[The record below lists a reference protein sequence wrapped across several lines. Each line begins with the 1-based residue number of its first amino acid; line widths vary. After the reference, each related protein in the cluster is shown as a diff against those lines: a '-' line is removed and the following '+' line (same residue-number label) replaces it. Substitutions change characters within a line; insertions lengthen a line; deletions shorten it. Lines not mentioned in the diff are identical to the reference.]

1 MATTIISR
9 HRIFNRSAQDWDL
22 RLPACHKLVFGA
34 MVSLIASVNRCAVV
48 RGMCQGGMARL
59 QLLQLDQVLLRRR
72 QNGLLL
78 FGGLAI
84 PVGIGEGEA
93 GIAAQFV
100 TVAP

>member
-22 RLPACHKLVFGA
+22 RLLACHKLVFGA

-48 RGMCQGGMARL
+48 SVNVPGDMAHL
-59 QLLQLDQVLLRRR
+59 QLLQLDQVVLRRC

-78 FGGLAI
+78 FCGLAI

-100 TVAP
+100 PIAP

>member
-9 HRIFNRSAQDWDL
+9 HRLFTRSAQDWDL
-22 RLPACHKLVFGA
+22 RLLAGHRLVFGA
-34 MVSLIASVNRCAVV
+34 MTRLIASVNRCAVFRAV
-48 RGMCQGGMARL
+48 SGGMARL
-59 QLLQLDQVLLRRR
+59 QLLQLDQVLLRSG

-100 TVAP
+100 PVAP

>member
-9 HRIFNRSAQDWDL
+9 HRIFNRSTQDWDL
-22 RLPACHKLVFGA
+22 RLLACHKLVFGA
-34 MVSLIASVNRCAVV
+34 MVSLIASVNRCDVV
-48 RGMCQGGMARL
+48 RGMARL
-59 QLLQLDQVLLRRR
+59 QLLQLDQVVLRRR

-100 TVAP
+100 PVAP